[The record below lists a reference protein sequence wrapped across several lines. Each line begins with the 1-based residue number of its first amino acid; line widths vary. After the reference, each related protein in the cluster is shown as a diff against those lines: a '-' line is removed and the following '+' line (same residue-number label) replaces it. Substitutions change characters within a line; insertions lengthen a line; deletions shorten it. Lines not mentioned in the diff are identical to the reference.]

1 MAYKAYV
8 TPKYYLE
15 TYRGTSIPKSE
26 LDLRLRDASRHI
38 DSLTYSRIVGQGFS
52 ALTEFQQDVIREVV
66 CRQADF
72 EAENREALDCALS
85 SYSINGV
92 SMTLAAGLELRP
104 VSERCKAYACRL
116 CGYGDSYRLQ
126 ASKAAGRR
134 SDAPGMGRLHG
145 NHEQTWEALSEVPA
159 LGRKSTD

>member
-15 TYRGTSIPKSE
+15 TYRGTSIPESE
-26 LDLRLRDASRHI
+26 LDLRLRDASR
-38 DSLTYSRIVGQGFS
+38 LVGQGFS

-92 SMTLAAGLELRP
+92 SMTLTAGWNVFLDKGVAMPRELY
-104 VSERCKAYACRL
+104 SL
-116 CGYGDSYRLQ
+116 L
-126 ASKAAGRR
+126 
-134 SDAPGMGRLHG
+134 
-145 NHEQTWEALSEVPA
+145 EQTGLTFRGI
-159 LGRKSTD
+159 GR

>member
-15 TYRGTSIPKSE
+15 TYRGTSIPESE

-92 SMTLAAGLELRP
+92 SMTLTAGWNVFLDKGVAMPRELY
-104 VSERCKAYACRL
+104 SL
-116 CGYGDSYRLQ
+116 L
-126 ASKAAGRR
+126 
-134 SDAPGMGRLHG
+134 
-145 NHEQTWEALSEVPA
+145 EQTGLTFREI
-159 LGRKSTD
+159 GR

>member
-15 TYRGTSIPKSE
+15 TYRGTSIPESE

-92 SMTLAAGLELRP
+92 SMTLTAGWNVFLDKGVAMPRELY
-104 VSERCKAYACRL
+104 SIL
-116 CGYGDSYRLQ
+116 
-126 ASKAAGRR
+126 
-134 SDAPGMGRLHG
+134 
-145 NHEQTWEALSEVPA
+145 EQTALTFRGI
-159 LGRKSTD
+159 GR

>member
-15 TYRGTSIPKSE
+15 TYRGTSIPESE

-38 DSLTYSRIVGQGFS
+38 DSLTYSRIVGRGFS

-92 SMTLAAGLELRP
+92 SMTLTAGWNVFLDKGVAMPRELY
-104 VSERCKAYACRL
+104 SL
-116 CGYGDSYRLQ
+116 L
-126 ASKAAGRR
+126 
-134 SDAPGMGRLHG
+134 
-145 NHEQTWEALSEVPA
+145 EQTGLTFRRI
-159 LGRKSTD
+159 GR

>member
-38 DSLTYSRIVGQGFS
+38 NSLTYSRIVGQGFS

-92 SMTLAAGLELRP
+92 SMTLTAGWNVFLDKGVAMPRELY
-104 VSERCKAYACRL
+104 SL
-116 CGYGDSYRLQ
+116 L
-126 ASKAAGRR
+126 
-134 SDAPGMGRLHG
+134 
-145 NHEQTWEALSEVPA
+145 EQTGLTFRGI
-159 LGRKSTD
+159 GR

>member
-1 MAYKAYV
+1 MTSGSG
-8 TPKYYLE
+8 TPA
-15 TYRGTSIPKSE
+15 G
-26 LDLRLRDASRHI
+26 I

-92 SMTLAAGLELRP
+92 SMTLTAGWNVFLDKGVAMPRELY
-104 VSERCKAYACRL
+104 SL
-116 CGYGDSYRLQ
+116 L
-126 ASKAAGRR
+126 
-134 SDAPGMGRLHG
+134 
-145 NHEQTWEALSEVPA
+145 EQTGLTFRGI
-159 LGRKSTD
+159 GR

>member
-92 SMTLAAGLELRP
+92 SMTLTAGWKGELY
-104 VSERCKAYACRL
+104 E
-116 CGYGDSYRLQ
+116 
-126 ASKAAGRR
+126 AG
-134 SDAPGMGRLHG
+134 GG
-145 NHEQTWEALSEVPA
+145 
-159 LGRKSTD
+159 

>member
-15 TYRGTSIPKSE
+15 TYRGTSIPESE

-72 EAENREALDCALS
+72 EAENRLS

-92 SMTLAAGLELRP
+92 SMTLTAGWNVFLDKGVAMPRELY
-104 VSERCKAYACRL
+104 SL
-116 CGYGDSYRLQ
+116 L
-126 ASKAAGRR
+126 
-134 SDAPGMGRLHG
+134 
-145 NHEQTWEALSEVPA
+145 EQTGLTFRGI
-159 LGRKSTD
+159 GR